1 MQKKGKKREKKRG
14 ESESKKQNQ
23 EVVETSGRN
32 KANWSRPA
40 RNSTVERF
48 EAKSCRLKQKYSCEG
63 GFFFFFF
70 GEKNSYHCRGS
81 KERERKKKKKK
92 VPACEET
99 LAVQETSTV
108 MDVSDSAGE

>member
-1 MQKKGKKREKKRG
+1 MQKIKEKKG

-48 EAKSCRLKQKYSCEG
+48 EAKSCRLKREYSHEG
-63 GFFFFFF
+63 GFFFIFFF
-70 GEKNSYHCRGS
+70 YVEKGI
-81 KERERKKKKKK
+81 
-92 VPACEET
+92 VTIA
-99 LAVQETSTV
+99 
-108 MDVSDSAGE
+108 